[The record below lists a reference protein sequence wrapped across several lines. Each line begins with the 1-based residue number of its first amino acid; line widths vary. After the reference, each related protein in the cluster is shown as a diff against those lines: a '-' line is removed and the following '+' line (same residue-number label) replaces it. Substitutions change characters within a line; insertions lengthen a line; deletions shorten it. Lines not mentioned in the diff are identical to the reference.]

1 MMSLLLIIIIFGLY
15 VFYVARMNPS
25 MSMITLGLA
34 IILLAISF
42 SGCLAGGIML
52 LLWLIFAVVAVLMN
66 VASIRKKYL
75 TGPVLKRIRQI
86 LPPISDTE
94 QQAIDA
100 GTIWWEAELFRGNPD
115 WKLFNN
121 YPAPSLTRAEQDFID
136 GPVEELCSMLDDW
149 DITHNRN
156 DLPQQVWDYMK
167 SNRFFGLIIP
177 ENYGGL
183 GFSAVAN
190 SEIVMKI
197 ASRSGTAG
205 VTVMVPNSLGP
216 AELLAH
222 YGTDEQKDYYLP
234 RLASGDEIPCFA
246 LTGPYAGSDA
256 SAMTAS
262 GFVCEQEIDGKKQ
275 LGFKINWEKRYITLG
290 PVATVLG
297 LAFKAFD
304 PDQLLGGEKELGIT
318 CALVPVNTPGVSI
331 GNRHLPLNASFMNG
345 PNKGKDVFVPFEWV
359 VGGQQQIGSGWRM
372 LMELLAAGR
381 AISLPASGVSMSK
394 VSART
399 TGAYARIREQFNI
412 PIGKF
417 EGVQEALARIGGLT
431 YMLDATRLFSLTALQ
446 MGEKPSVVSAIAKYH
461 LTEGGR
467 TVINDAMDVHG
478 GRGICMGPKNYLA
491 RAYQQTPIGITVEG
505 ANILTRSL
513 IIFGQG
519 AMRCHPYL
527 LKEVGAAHVDEESRA
542 VDQFDSIFVDHLRY
556 VYCNKVRA
564 FLYAISRGHF
574 SDVTGNDHSRRYFR
588 QLNRLSAA
596 FSFLSDM
603 ALLVLGGG
611 LKRKEALSGRFADAL
626 SYMYMCTAVLKHHQ
640 NNGNPGDDLPLVDWA
655 CQHALYET
663 EKALDGILRNF
674 PIKILG
680 TALRL
685 VVFPTGRWLKP
696 PDDRLGRQVAK
707 LIQTPGPSRD
717 RLSKGIY
724 INHDPD
730 DITGCLEYALTLSI
744 EVEPIRKRLKD
755 ADRTQSG
762 GQSFEQWLD
771 ELKSSGHIDV
781 EEADKLLSW
790 HRAIYNVIS
799 VDQFEKNHVTH

>member
-1 MMSLLLIIIIFGLY
+1 MSLILIFIIICLY
-15 VFYVARMNPS
+15 LYYVATMNPS
-25 MSMITLGLA
+25 MPMLMAGLGL
-34 IILLAISF
+34 ILLAVSS
-42 SGCLAGGIML
+42 SGYLPGIAIFI
-52 LLWLIFAVVAVLMN
+52 LWSLFLVMSIVLDLE
-66 VASIRKKYL
+66 SIRKKYL
-75 TGPVLKRIRQI
+75 SGPVLRRIKHI
-86 LPPISDTE
+86 LPPISITE

-100 GTIWWEAELFRGNPD
+100 GTVWWEAELFRGDPD
-115 WKLFNN
+115 WAKFNHYPPAKLTKKEQAF
-121 YPAPSLTRAEQDFID
+121 LDAE
-136 GPVEELCSMLDDW
+136 VEQLCTMLDDW
-149 DITHNRN
+149 EITHHKN
-156 DLPQQVWDYMK
+156 DLPETVWDYLRE
-167 SNRFFGLIIP
+167 NRFFGLIIP
-177 ENYGGL
+177 EAYGGM

-222 YGTDEQKDYYLP
+222 YGTRQQKEYYLP

-256 SAMTAS
+256 SAMTAA
-262 GFVCEQEIDGKKQ
+262 GVVCERSVNGKKQ
-275 LGFKINWEKRYITLG
+275 RGFLVNWEKRYITLG

-297 LAFKAFD
+297 LAFRAFD
-304 PDQLLGGEKELGIT
+304 PDRLLGENTELGIT
-318 CALVPVNTPGVSI
+318 CALVPVNTSGVHI
-331 GNRHLPLNASFMNG
+331 GNRHLPLNSSFMNG
-345 PNKGKDVFVPFEWV
+345 PNKGENVFVPFEWV
-359 VGGQQQIGSGWRM
+359 VGGESQIGNGWRM

-394 VSART
+394 VAART
-399 TGAYARIREQFNI
+399 TGAYARIREQFSI

-431 YMLDATRLFSLTALQ
+431 YMLDATRLFSLSALQ

-527 LKEVGAAHVDEESRA
+527 LREVKAAHIDNDAQAVDE
-542 VDQFDSIFVDHLRY
+542 FDALFIEHLRY
-556 VYCNKVRA
+556 VFCNKTRT
-564 FLYAISRGHF
+564 FLYALTRGCF
-574 SDVTGNDHSRRYFR
+574 SAATGNEHTRRYFR
-588 QLNRLSAA
+588 QINRLSAA

-626 SYMYMCTAVLKHHQ
+626 SYMYMSTAVLKQHQ
-640 NNGNPGDDLPLVDWA
+640 NNGYPNQDLPLVDWA
-655 CQHALYET
+655 CQHALFET

-674 PIKILG
+674 PIRILG
-680 TALRL
+680 IALRI

-696 PDDRLGRQVAK
+696 PDDRLAWK
-707 LIQTPGPSRD
+707 IASLMQTPGGARD
-717 RLSKGIY
+717 RLTKGIY
-724 INHDPD
+724 INHDPQ
-730 DITGCLEYALTLSI
+730 DITGCLEHALSLSL
-744 EVEPIRKRLKD
+744 EVEPIRKRLRD
-755 ADRTQSG
+755 EGQLQPG
-762 GQSFEQWLD
+762 GQPFQQWLD
-771 ELKSSGHIDV
+771 DLVSSGELQDN
-781 EEADKLLSW
+781 EARLLQTW
-790 HRAIYNVIS
+790 HQAVYAVIS
-799 VDQFEKNHVTH
+799 VDQFDKDQVTY

>member
-1 MMSLLLIIIIFGLY
+1 MSLILILILIGLFLY
-15 VFYVARMNPS
+15 YVARMNPS
-25 MSMITLGLA
+25 LAMITVGMA
-34 IILLAISF
+34 VILLAVTF
-42 SGCLAGGIML
+42 TGCIPGIIML
-52 LLWLIFAVVAVLMN
+52 GIWLIFAAIALLLN
-66 VASIRKKYL
+66 IEPIRQKYL
-75 TGPVLKRIRQI
+75 TGPVLKRIKQI
-86 LPPISDTE
+86 LPPISATE

-100 GTIWWEAELFRGNPD
+100 GTVWWEAELFSGNPD
-115 WKLFNN
+115 WDKFNS
-121 YPAPSLTRAEQDFID
+121 YPPASLSEKEMAFLD
-136 GPVEELCSMLDDW
+136 GPVEQLCSMLDDW

-156 DLPQQVWDYMK
+156 DLPEEVWAYLK
-167 SNRFFGLIIP
+167 QHQFFGLIIP
-177 ENYGGL
+177 ESYGGL

-222 YGTDEQKDYYLP
+222 YGTQDQKDYYLP
-234 RLASGDEIPCFA
+234 RLAKGEEIPCFA

-256 SAMTAS
+256 SAMTAT
-262 GFVCEQEIDGKKQ
+262 GIVCEQDIDGVKT

-304 PDQLLGGEKELGIT
+304 PDGLLSAEHDLGIT
-318 CALVPVNTPGVSI
+318 CALVPVTTKGVHI

-345 PNKGKDVFVPFEWV
+345 PNRGTDVFVPLEWV
-359 VGGQQQIGSGWRM
+359 VGGQEQIGRGWRM

-431 YMLDATRLFSLTALQ
+431 YMLDATRLFSLSALQ

-527 LKEVGAAHVDEESRA
+527 LKEVDAAHEQNEQAAIKD
-542 VDQFDSIFVDHLRY
+542 FDAIFIEHIKY
-556 VYCNKVRA
+556 VYGNKIRA
-564 FLYAISRGHF
+564 FLYAVSRGHL
-574 SDVTGNDHSRRYFR
+574 SASNGTSENKHYFR

-596 FSFLSDM
+596 FSFMSDM

-626 SYMYMCTAVLKHHQ
+626 SYMYMCTAVLKQHQ
-640 NNGNPGDDLPLVDWA
+640 NNASPKEDLPLVDWA

-663 EKALDGILRNF
+663 EQALDGILRNF
-674 PIKILG
+674 PIKVLG
-680 TALRL
+680 LAFRL
-685 VVFPTGRWLKP
+685 VIFPTGRWLKR
-696 PDDRLGRQVAK
+696 PDDRLGQKVAK
-707 LIQTPGPSRD
+707 LLQTPGDTRD
-717 RLSKGIY
+717 RLTKGMY
-724 INHDPD
+724 ICDDPD
-730 DITGCLEYALTLSI
+730 DITGCLEHALNLTL

-755 ADRTQSG
+755 SDRKQQG
-762 GQSFEQWLD
+762 GQSFDDWLSQ
-771 ELKSSGHIDV
+771 LTASGHLQAD
-781 EEADKLLSW
+781 EAEKLKIW
-790 HRAIYNVIS
+790 YQAIYNVIS
-799 VDQFEKNHVTH
+799 VDQFEKSNVTN

>member
-1 MMSLLLIIIIFGLY
+1 MNLLLIFLIICLY
-15 VFYVARMNPS
+15 LYYVAKMNPPIS
-25 MSMITLGLA
+25 LITAGLA
-34 IILLAISF
+34 IILLAITV
-42 SGCLAGGIML
+42 SGSIAGPVMLAVWI
-52 LLWLIFAVVAVLMN
+52 IFALAAAVLN
-66 VASIRKKYL
+66 IESVRKKL
-75 TGPVLKRIRQI
+75 MTGPLLERVKEI
-86 LPPISDTE
+86 LPPISATE

-100 GTIWWEAELFRGNPD
+100 GTIWWEAELFRGDPD
-115 WKLFNN
+115 WSKFKS
-121 YPAPSLTRAEQDFID
+121 YPPASVSKAEQEFID
-136 GPVEELCSMLDDW
+136 GPVERLCEMLDDW

-156 DLPQQVWDYMK
+156 DLPEEVWNYLK
-167 SNRFFGLIIP
+167 KNKFFGLIIP
-177 ENYGGL
+177 QEYGGL

-216 AELLAH
+216 AELLVH
-222 YGTDEQKDYYLP
+222 YGTDEQKKHYLP
-234 RLASGDEIPCFA
+234 RLASGEEIPCFA

-256 SAMTAS
+256 SAMTAT
-262 GFVCEQEIDGKKQ
+262 GIVCEQQLNGKKQ
-275 LGFKINWEKRYITLG
+275 LGFIVNWEKRYITLG

-297 LAFKAFD
+297 LAFKAYD
-304 PDQLLGGEKELGIT
+304 PENLLGDETELGIT
-318 CALVPVNTPGVSI
+318 CALVPVDTHGVTI
-331 GNRHLPLNASFMNG
+331 GDRHLPLNAAFMNG
-345 PNKGKDVFVPFEWV
+345 PNNGTDVFVPFDWV
-359 VGGQQQIGSGWRM
+359 VGGKSQIGMGWRM

-399 TGAYARIREQFNI
+399 TGAYARLREQFNI

-431 YMLDATRLFSLTALQ
+431 YMLDATRLFSLCALQ
-446 MGEKPSVVSAIAKYH
+446 AGEKPSVVSAIAKYH

-467 TVINDAMDVHG
+467 KVINDAMDVHG

-527 LKEVGAAHVDEESRA
+527 LKEVAVAHIENKRQAVDE
-542 VDQFDSIFVDHLRY
+542 FDSIFVDHVRY

-564 FLYAISRGHF
+564 FFYAITRGHL
-574 SDVTGNDHSRRYFR
+574 SDTAGISQTSRYFR

-611 LKRKEALSGRFADAL
+611 LKRREALSGRFADAL
-626 SYMYMCTAVLKHHQ
+626 SHMYMCTAVLKHHE
-640 NNGNPGDDLPLVDWA
+640 NNGHPDEDLPLVDWA

-680 TALRL
+680 YLLRI
-685 VVFPTGRWLKP
+685 VIFPTGRWLQPATDELCQKI
-696 PDDRLGRQVAK
+696 AK
-707 LIQTPGPSRD
+707 LIQIPGPARD
-717 RLSKGIY
+717 RLTKGIY
-724 INHDPD
+724 INNKPN
-730 DITGCLEYALTLSI
+730 DITGCLEHALALTM
-744 EVEPIRKRLKD
+744 EVEPIRKRL
-755 ADRTQSG
+755 RETGHSQPG
-762 GQSFEQWLD
+762 GQPFRLWLETLAD
-771 ELKSSGHIDV
+771 SGHI
-781 EEADKLLSW
+781 EKNELRQLLSW
-790 HRAIYNVIS
+790 RAAIYNVIS
-799 VDQFEKNHVTH
+799 VDQFEKSKVTP

>member
-1 MMSLLLIIIIFGLY
+1 MTLLLILILLVMFMY
-15 VFYVARMNPS
+15 YVARMNPS
-25 MSMITLGLA
+25 MPMICMGVA
-34 IILLAISF
+34 IILLAITF
-42 SGCLAGGIML
+42 SDWIPGILMFGIWL
-52 LLWLIFAVVAVLMN
+52 LFGLIAVVLN
-66 VASIRKKYL
+66 VEPIRQKYL

-86 LPPISDTE
+86 LPPISNTE
-94 QQAIDA
+94 QEAIDA
-100 GTIWWEAELFRGNPD
+100 GTIWWEAELFKGDPD
-115 WKLFNN
+115 WNKLNN
-121 YPAPSLTRAEQDFID
+121 YPSATLSETEQAFLN
-136 GPVEELCSMLDDW
+136 GPVEELCVMLDDW

-156 DLPQQVWDYMK
+156 DLPPEVWQFIKDNK
-167 SNRFFGLIIP
+167 FFGLIIP
-177 ENYGGL
+177 EEYGGL
-183 GFSAVAN
+183 EFSPVAN

-222 YGTDEQKDYYLP
+222 YGTQEQKDYYLP
-234 RLASGDEIPCFA
+234 RLAKGEEIPCFA

-256 SAMTAS
+256 GAMTAA
-262 GFVCEQEIDGKKQ
+262 GFVCEQEIDGEKK
-275 LGFKINWEKRYITLG
+275 LGFKVNWEKRYITLG

-304 PDQLLGGEKELGIT
+304 PDGLLGGEEELGIT
-318 CALVPVNTPGVSI
+318 CALVPVNTPGVDI
-331 GNRHLPLNASFMNG
+331 GKRHLPLNSSFMNG
-345 PNKGKDVFVPFEWV
+345 PNEGKDVFVPFDWV
-359 VGGQQQIGSGWRM
+359 VGGQEQIGRGWRM

-381 AISLPASGVSMSK
+381 AISLPASGVAMSK

-431 YMLDATRLFSLTALQ
+431 YMLDATRLFSLAALQ

-527 LKEVGAAHVDEESRA
+527 LKEVEAAYDENESSA
-542 VDQFDSIFVDHLRY
+542 VEKFDQVFVQHLEY
-556 VYCNKVRA
+556 VYGNKVRT
-564 FLYAISRGHF
+564 FFYALTRGYF
-574 SDVTGNDHSRRYFR
+574 APSNGSDKTKYYFR
-588 QLNRLSAA
+588 HVSRLSAA

-626 SYMYMCTAVLKHHQ
+626 SYMYMCTAILKHHQ
-640 NNGNPGDDLPLVDWA
+640 DNGDPSEDMPFVDWA
-655 CQHALYET
+655 CQHALFET
-663 EKALDGILRNF
+663 EQAIDGILRNF
-674 PIKILG
+674 PIKPLG
-680 TALRL
+680 IALRL
-685 VVFPTGRWLKP
+685 LVFPTGRWLRR
-696 PDDRLGRQVAK
+696 PDDRLGQKVAK
-707 LIQTPGPSRD
+707 LLQSPSASRD
-717 RLSKGIY
+717 RLTKGIY
-724 INHDPD
+724 INHNPD
-730 DITGCLEYALTLSI
+730 DITGCLEHALNLTL
-744 EVEPIRKRLKD
+744 EVEAIRKRLKD
-755 ADRTQSG
+755 ADRRQAG
-762 GQSFEQWLD
+762 GQVFSDWLD
-771 ELKSSGHIDV
+771 ELIGSGHIDDS
-781 EEADKLLSW
+781 EAEQLTAW
-790 HRAIYNVIS
+790 HQSTYNVIS
-799 VDQFEKNHVTH
+799 VDKFEKNKVTH

>member
-1 MMSLLLIIIIFGLY
+1 MSLLLIIIIFGLFVY
-15 VFYVARMNPS
+15 YVARMNPS
-25 MSMITLGLA
+25 MLMITVGLS
-34 IILLAISF
+34 ILLLAVTV
-42 SGCLAGGIML
+42 SGCLSGVFMFA
-52 LLWLIFAVVAVLMN
+52 LWLIFAIVAVVMN
-66 VASIRKKYL
+66 VESIRKKFL
-75 TGPVLKRIRQI
+75 TGPVLKRIKQI

-100 GTIWWEAELFRGNPD
+100 GTVWWEAELFKGNPD
-115 WKLFNN
+115 WNKFNN
-121 YPAPSLTRAEQDFID
+121 YPPASLSQEEQDFLE
-136 GPVEELCSMLDDW
+136 GPVETLCAMLDDW

-156 DLPQQVWDYMK
+156 DLPQEVWDYLK
-167 SNRFFGLIIP
+167 ENQFFGLIIP
-177 ENYGGL
+177 QTYGGL

-222 YGTDEQKDYYLP
+222 YGTTPQKDYYLP
-234 RLASGDEIPCFA
+234 RLARGEEIPCFA

-262 GFVCEQEIDGKKQ
+262 GIVCEQEIDGVRQ
-275 LGFKINWEKRYITLG
+275 LGFKVNWEKRYITLG

-304 PDQLLGGEKELGIT
+304 PDNLLGDQRELGIT
-318 CALVPVNTPGVSI
+318 CALVPVETPGVSI
-331 GNRHLPLNASFMNG
+331 GNRHLPLNSSFMNG
-345 PNKGKDVFVPFEWV
+345 PNQGKDVFVPFDWV
-359 VGGQQQIGSGWRM
+359 VGGESQIGNGWRM

-431 YMLDATRLFSLTALQ
+431 YMLDATRLFSLSALQ

-527 LKEVGAAHVDEESRA
+527 LKEVGAAHVDDERQA
-542 VDQFDSIFVDHLRY
+542 IDDFDSIFVEHLRY

-564 FLYAISRGHF
+564 FMFAISRGHL
-574 SDVTGNDHSRRYFR
+574 SAASGDSHTKCYFR

-596 FSFLSDM
+596 FSFLADM

-640 NNGNPGDDLPLVDWA
+640 NNGSPKEDMPLVDWA
-655 CQHALYET
+655 CQHSLYET

-674 PIKILG
+674 PIKFLG
-680 TALRL
+680 VALRMAI
-685 VVFPTGRWLKP
+685 FPTGRWLKP
-696 PDDRLGRQVAK
+696 ADDRLGRKIAR

-717 RLSKGIY
+717 RLTKGIY
-724 INHDPD
+724 INHDPE
-730 DITGCLEYALTLSI
+730 DITGCLEHALALTLD
-744 EVEPIRKRLKD
+744 VEDIRKRLKD
-755 ADRTQSG
+755 ADRAQAG
-762 GQSFEQWLD
+762 GQSFDDWLE
-771 ELKSSGHIDV
+771 ELIRSGHIDAG
-781 EEADKLLSW
+781 ESEKLLSW
-790 HRAIYNVIS
+790 HQAIYNVIS
-799 VDQFEKNHVTH
+799 VDQFEKNKVTH

>member
-1 MMSLLLIIIIFGLY
+1 MSLLLIIIIFGLFM
-15 VFYVARMNPS
+15 FYVARMNPS
-25 MSMITLGLA
+25 MLMITVGLA
-34 IILLAISF
+34 IILLAVTA
-42 SGCLAGGIML
+42 SGCIASGFMFA
-52 LLWLIFAVVAVLMN
+52 LWLIFAIVAVVMN
-66 VASIRKKYL
+66 VVSIRKKFL
-75 TGPVLKRIRQI
+75 TGPVLKRIKQI

-100 GTIWWEAELFRGNPD
+100 GTVWWEAELFKGNPD
-115 WKLFNN
+115 WAKFNN
-121 YPAPSLTRAEQDFID
+121 YPPASLTQTERDYLE
-136 GPVEELCSMLDDW
+136 GPVETLCAMLDDW

-156 DLPQQVWDYMK
+156 DLPQEVWDYLK
-167 SNRFFGLIIP
+167 KNQFFGLIIP
-177 ENYGGL
+177 QEYGGL

-222 YGTDEQKDYYLP
+222 YGTTQQKDYYLP
-234 RLASGDEIPCFA
+234 RLARGEEIPCFA

-262 GFVCEQEIDGKKQ
+262 GIVCEQEVDGVKQ
-275 LGFKINWEKRYITLG
+275 LGFKVNWEKRYITLG

-304 PDQLLGGEKELGIT
+304 PDQLLGDREELGIT
-318 CALVPVNTPGVSI
+318 CALVPVETQGVNI

-345 PNKGKDVFVPFEWV
+345 PNTGKDVFVPFDWI
-359 VGGQQQIGSGWRM
+359 VGGEPQIGNGWRM

-417 EGVQEALARIGGLT
+417 EGVQEALGRIGGLT
-431 YMLDATRLFSLTALQ
+431 YMLDATRLFSLSALQ

-527 LKEVGAAHVDEESRA
+527 LKEVGAAHVDDERLA
-542 VDQFDSIFVDHLRY
+542 VDDFDSIFVEHLRY

-564 FLYAISRGHF
+564 FLFAITRGYL
-574 SDVTGNDHSRRYFR
+574 SDATGDENTKGYFR

-596 FSFLSDM
+596 FSYLADM

-640 NNGNPGDDLPLVDWA
+640 NNGSPADDLPLVDWA

-674 PIKILG
+674 PIKFLG
-680 TALRL
+680 IALRIAI
-685 VVFPTGRWLKP
+685 FPTGRWLKP
-696 PDDRLGRQVAK
+696 ADDRLGRKVAK

-717 RLSKGIY
+717 RLTKGIY
-724 INHDPD
+724 INHDPE
-730 DITGCLEYALTLSI
+730 DITGCLEHALSLSL
-744 EVEPIRKRLKD
+744 EVESIRKRLKD
-755 ADRTQSG
+755 ADRAQSG
-762 GQSFEQWLD
+762 GQSFEHWLD
-771 ELKSSGHIDV
+771 ELVGSSHIDAG
-781 EEADKLLSW
+781 EAEKLLSW
-790 HRAIYNVIS
+790 HQAIYNVIS
-799 VDQFEKNHVTH
+799 VDQFEKNKVTH

>member
-1 MMSLLLIIIIFGLY
+1 MSLILILAIFGLY
-15 VFYVARMNPS
+15 MFYVAKMNPS
-25 MSMITLGLA
+25 MSMMTAGLA
-34 IILLAISF
+34 ILLLAITF
-42 SGCLAGGIML
+42 SGAVADVIILGLWIILAI
-52 LLWLIFAVVAVLMN
+52 VAIGLN
-66 VASIRKKYL
+66 VESIRKRYIS
-75 TGPVLKRIRQI
+75 GPVLKRIREI
-86 LPPISDTE
+86 LPPISATE

-100 GTIWWEAELFRGNPD
+100 GTTWWEAELFRGNPN
-115 WKLFNN
+115 WAKFNN
-121 YPAPSLTRAEQDFID
+121 YPAASISKTEQDFLD
-136 GPVEELCSMLDDW
+136 GPVEHLCSMLDDW

-156 DLPQQVWDYMK
+156 DLPEEVWHYLK
-167 SNRFFGLIIP
+167 QNRFFGLIIP
-177 ENYGGL
+177 EEYGGL

-197 ASRSGTAG
+197 ASRSGTAA

-222 YGTDEQKDYYLP
+222 YGTSQQKEFYLP
-234 RLASGDEIPCFA
+234 RLARGEEIPCFA

-262 GFVCEQEIDGKKQ
+262 GIVCEQMFEGKKQ
-275 LGFKINWEKRYITLG
+275 LGFRVTWEKRYITLG

-304 PDQLLGGEKELGIT
+304 PDHLFGKEEELGIT
-318 CALVPVNTPGVSI
+318 CALVPVDTAGVSI
-331 GNRHLPLNASFMNG
+331 GNRHLPLNSSFMNG
-345 PNKGKDVFVPFEWV
+345 PNKGRDVFVPFDWV
-359 VGGQQQIGSGWRM
+359 VGGESQIGNGWRM

-394 VSART
+394 ISART
-399 TGAYARIREQFNI
+399 TGAYARIREQFNV

-431 YMLDATRLFSLTALQ
+431 YMLDATRLFSLCALQ

-527 LKEVGAAHVDEESRA
+527 LKEVGAAHLDDEAAA
-542 VDQFDSIFVDHLRY
+542 VNEFDSIFVDHLRY

-564 FLYAISRGHF
+564 FLYAISRGYL
-574 SDVTGNDHSRRYFR
+574 SNTPGTNQTKPYFR

-596 FSFLSDM
+596 FSFLADM

-640 NNGNPGDDLPLVDWA
+640 NNGYPNEDLPLVDWA
-655 CQHALYET
+655 CQYSLYKT
-663 EKALDGILRNF
+663 ENALDGILRNF
-674 PIKILG
+674 PIKIMGNL
-680 TALRL
+680 LR
-685 VVFPTGRWLKP
+685 VVIFPTGRWLKP
-696 PDDRLGRQVAK
+696 ADDQLGQKIAK
-707 LIQTPGPSRD
+707 LIQSPGDARD
-717 RLSKGIY
+717 RLTKGIY
-724 INHDPD
+724 ISQDPE
-730 DITGCLEYALTLSI
+730 DITGCLEHALALTI
-744 EVEPIRKRLKD
+744 KVEPIRKRLREF
-755 ADRTQSG
+755 DRTQSG
-762 GQSFEQWLD
+762 GQSYQQWLD
-771 ELKSSGHIDV
+771 QLIISGHIDAA
-781 EEADKLLSW
+781 EGQQLLSW
-790 HRAIYNVIS
+790 HQAIYSVIS
-799 VDQFEKNHVTH
+799 VDQFERNQVSQ

>member
-1 MMSLLLIIIIFGLY
+1 MSLLLILIIFCLY
-15 VFYVARMNPS
+15 IYYVAKMNPS
-25 MSMITLGLA
+25 MPMITLGLA
-34 IILLAISF
+34 IILLAITF
-42 SGCLAGGIML
+42 SGCIAGVIMAIV
-52 LLWLIFAVVAVLMN
+52 WLVFAIAALVLN
-66 VASIRKKYL
+66 VESLRKKYL
-75 TGPVLKRIRQI
+75 TGPVLKRIKQI
-86 LPPISDTE
+86 LPPISVTE

-100 GTIWWEAELFRGNPD
+100 GTIWWEAELFSGNPNWD
-115 WKLFNN
+115 TFNN
-121 YPAPSLTRAEQDFID
+121 YSPASITKSERDYLD
-136 GPVEELCSMLDDW
+136 GPVEDLCAMLDDW

-156 DLPQQVWDYMK
+156 DLPAEVWDYLK
-167 SNRFFGLIIP
+167 TNQFFGLIIP
-177 ENYGGL
+177 KEFGGL

-216 AELLAH
+216 AELLVH
-222 YGTDEQKDYYLP
+222 YGTAEQKEFYLP
-234 RLASGDEIPCFA
+234 RLARGEEIPCFA

-262 GFVCEQEIDGKKQ
+262 GIVCEQEIDGKKQ
-275 LGFKINWEKRYITLG
+275 LGFKVNWEKRYITLG

-304 PDQLLGGEKELGIT
+304 PDGLLGEETDLGIT
-318 CALVPVNTPGVSI
+318 CALVPVNTNGVSI
-331 GNRHLPLNASFMNG
+331 GNRHLPLNSSFMNG
-345 PNKGKDVFVPFEWV
+345 PNNGKDVFVPFDWV
-359 VGGQQQIGSGWRM
+359 VGGEPQIGNGWRM

-431 YMLDATRLFSLTALQ
+431 YMLDATRLFSLSALQ

-478 GRGICMGPKNYLA
+478 GRGICLGPKNYLA

-527 LKEVGAAHVDEESRA
+527 LKEVGAAHIDDEARA
-542 VDQFDSIFVDHLRY
+542 VDEFDSIFIEHLRY

-564 FLYAISRGHF
+564 FLYAISRGHL
-574 SDVTGNDHSRRYFR
+574 SNVTGTQQTRQYFR

-603 ALLVLGGG
+603 ALLILGGG
-611 LKRKEALSGRFADAL
+611 LKRAEALSGRFADAL

-640 NNGNPGDDLPLVDWA
+640 NNGHPNEDLPLVNWA

-674 PIKILG
+674 PIKAFGCL
-680 TALRL
+680 LRI
-685 VVFPTGRWLKP
+685 VIFPTGRWLKP
-696 PDDRLGRQVAK
+696 ADDKLGQEIAK
-707 LIQTPGPSRD
+707 LLQTPGAARD

-724 INHDPD
+724 ISHDPE
-730 DITGCLEYALTLSI
+730 DITGCLEHALSLSI

-755 ADRTQSG
+755 AGRSQAG
-762 GQSFEQWLD
+762 GQSFQQWLD
-771 ELKSSGHIDV
+771 ELMNSGHI
-781 EEADKLLSW
+781 EADEAEQLSGW
-790 HRAIYNVIS
+790 HQAIYNVIS
-799 VDQFEKNHVTH
+799 VDQFKKNQVTP